1 VLSVA
6 VVNQKGGVG
15 KTTTAIN
22 LAAAVAAGGRRVLV
36 VDADPQGN
44 ATSGLGVD
52 RHGLSQ
58 CVYDLLVADPTEV
71 SAEVVRDATQTT
83 QVENLSILPST
94 IDLAGADMMLASA
107 LGRER
112 RLQRA
117 ISHVAANTDVV
128 LIDSPPSLGL
138 LTVNCLV
145 AAQSVL
151 IPIQC
156 EYYALE
162 GLSQLLH
169 VIQVVQA
176 ELNPRLSVQGVVLTM
191 FDARTKLSHEV
202 ADEVRTHFSGR
213 VYETVIPRNVR
224 LAEAPSYG
232 MPAVVFDPGC
242 AGAEAYQTLARE
254 VFGNAKEGPRKGA

>member
-1 VLSVA
+1 MISIA

-22 LAAAVAAGGRRVLV
+22 LAAAVAADGRRVLV
-36 VDADPQGN
+36 VDADAQGN

-52 RHGLSQ
+52 RHDLSQ
-58 CVYDLLVADPTEV
+58 CIYDLLVADPTEV
-71 SAEVVRDATQTT
+71 SDDLVRSVIRPT
-83 QVENLSILPST
+83 QVENLSVLPST
-94 IDLAGADMMLASA
+94 IDLAGADMVLASA

-117 ISHVAANTDVV
+117 LGHVARDTDVV

-151 IPIQC
+151 IPMQC

-191 FDARTKLSHEV
+191 YDARTKLSHEV
-202 ADEVRTHFSGR
+202 AEEVRSHFSGR

-232 MPAVVFDPGC
+232 MPGVIFDPGC
-242 AGAEAYQTLARE
+242 AGAKAYQSLARE
-254 VFGNAKEGPRKGA
+254 VFGNAKEGSRKGA